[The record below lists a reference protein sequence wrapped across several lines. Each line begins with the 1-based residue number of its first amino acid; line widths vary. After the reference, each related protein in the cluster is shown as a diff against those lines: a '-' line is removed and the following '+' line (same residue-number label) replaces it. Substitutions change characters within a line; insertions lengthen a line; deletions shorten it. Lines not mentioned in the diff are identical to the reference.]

1 VRLVFTGIASVELQS
16 LNWVPEFVKIVH
28 PAGKPVCCAVGKK
41 ITEAGT
47 WIIGLSFACGTA
59 ETGPVFPMVTTI
71 SIVPPVATIPEF
83 DGNTFIKGLA
93 CPNELNFVE
102 IIIVKI
108 TNNCFNIF
116 IRI

>member
-1 VRLVFTGIASVELQS
+1 
-16 LNWVPEFVKIVH
+16 
-28 PAGKPVCCAVGKK
+28 
-41 ITEAGT
+41 
-47 WIIGLSFACGTA
+47 
-59 ETGPVFPMVTTI
+59 
-71 SIVPPVATIPEF
+71 
-83 DGNTFIKGLA
+83 LA